1 MKLEFLFNVQVVL
14 GNFISETCKNKAF
27 LNYFDY

>member
-14 GNFISETCKNKAF
+14 GNFISVTCKNKAF
-27 LNYFDY
+27 SKLF